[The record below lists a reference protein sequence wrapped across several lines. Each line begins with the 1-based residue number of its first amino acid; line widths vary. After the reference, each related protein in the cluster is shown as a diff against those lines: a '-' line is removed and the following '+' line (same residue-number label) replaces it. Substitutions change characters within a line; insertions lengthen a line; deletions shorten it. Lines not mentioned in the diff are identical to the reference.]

1 MQPSWCC
8 CDDQICLL
16 TSCDTQLQTCGQSWS
31 VASVHAFTHCVLSLV
46 LYLGHCRAVCSETDG
61 YVRVCVQCSYHVCLK
76 KREDNRRAVEE
87 FADRWRSRGFH
98 DTFQCFYDTND
109 PSRVIAEKMYTI
121 ADVVHSMTWPSLVVV
136 ICGLV
141 FLRLQTLSSYWSAG
155 QLVSRLRHHVTD

>member
-1 MQPSWCC
+1 VLYAVRQTAMYVCVCSVRTTSASRNAKTTVWTVVLTCRPRPSRARVGGGGGADLAC
-8 CDDQICLL
+8 CD
-16 TSCDTQLQTCGQSWS
+16 
-31 VASVHAFTHCVLSLV
+31 
-46 LYLGHCRAVCSETDG
+46 
-61 YVRVCVQCSYHVCLK
+61 
-76 KREDNRRAVEE
+76 REDNRRAVEE